1 MGRIKRGKSH
11 LKHRKNI
18 LRKTKGYMWG
28 RKSKIKLA
36 KVAILKAGRYAYRD
50 RKVKKR
56 AFRGLWL
63 TNLNAALHEK
73 GLSYSKFIGALKK
86 KNIELDRKILAE
98 LAEKAPAVFDKI
110 VAMVK

>member
-1 MGRIKRGKSH
+1 MSRIKRGKSH

-50 RKVKKR
+50 RKAKKR
-56 AFRGLWL
+56 SMRGLWL
-63 TNLNAALHEK
+63 INLNAALREK
-73 GLSYSKFIGALKK
+73 GMSYSKFIGALHK
-86 KNIELDRKILAE
+86 KNIALDRKILME
-98 LAEKAPAVFDKI
+98 LAERHPAVFAKI
-110 VAMVK
+110 VEAVK

>member
-1 MGRIKRGKSH
+1 MSRVKRGKSH

-50 RKVKKR
+50 RKAKKR
-56 AFRGLWL
+56 VMRGLWL
-63 TNLNAALHEK
+63 MNLNAALREK
-73 GLSYSKFIGALKK
+73 GISYSKFIGALHK
-86 KNIELDRKILAE
+86 KNIAVDRKILME
-98 LAEKAPAVFDKI
+98 LAEKHPAVFAKI
-110 VAMVK
+110 VEAVK

>member
-1 MGRIKRGKSH
+1 MARIKRGKSH

-50 RKVKKR
+50 RKAKKR
-56 AFRGLWL
+56 SMRGLWL
-63 TNLNAALHEK
+63 INLNAALREK
-73 GLSYSKFIGALKK
+73 GMSYSKFIGALHK
-86 KNIELDRKILAE
+86 KNIALDRKILME
-98 LAEKAPAVFDKI
+98 LAEQYPAVFTKI
-110 VAMVK
+110 VEAVK